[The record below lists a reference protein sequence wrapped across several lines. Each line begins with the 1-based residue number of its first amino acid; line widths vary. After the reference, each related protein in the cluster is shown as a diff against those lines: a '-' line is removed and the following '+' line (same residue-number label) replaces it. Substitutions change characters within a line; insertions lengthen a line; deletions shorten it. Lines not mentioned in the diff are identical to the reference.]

1 MFKEWR
7 SQEQIIPGRG
17 MILLVSWLALVMLG
31 GTGQAQ
37 EYRLGPDDVV
47 SVSVLRH
54 PEWSVD
60 QVTVTSAGK
69 ISLPVA
75 GDLFVS
81 GKTTSQVDAEITR
94 ILRARVLRP
103 EVTVSLKQARLA
115 RVFVLGVVTKP
126 GAYDIKPGWRVSEAL
141 AVAGGPSVRTEVIEA
156 TLSRSNQKAM
166 PLNLAKILSDS
177 SSAAN
182 LTLRPGDTLRFSA
195 RTIQVFVSG
204 QVLKPGGY
212 EVTQGDSMPE
222 LLTQAG
228 GPTDMAAL
236 RRISVQRA
244 GKTYPVDAYAA
255 LKQGQAVNFP
265 LRDGDFVVVP
275 ENTMKVLVMPA
286 VHKPGYVAMPEHGR
300 MTVADALSAAGGPKD
315 RARLFEVALLR
326 QTPSGGMQK
335 QIINLDKVTKGR
347 GGSLANTLN
356 QPLQPGDVVY
366 VPEGKEGSTLLKKV
380 TGFFP
385 FVRMFGF

>member
-1 MFKEWR
+1 MFKKWR
-7 SQEQIIPGRG
+7 SQVQIVPGRR
-17 MILLVSWLALVMLG
+17 MTLLLGWLALVMLG

-37 EYRLGPDDVV
+37 EYRLGPEDVL
-47 SVSVLRH
+47 SVTVLRH

-60 QVTVTSAGK
+60 LMTVTSAGK
-69 ISLPVA
+69 ISLPVV

-94 ILRARVLRP
+94 RLRGRVLRP
-103 EVTVSLKQARLA
+103 EVTVTLKQARLA
-115 RVFVLGVVTKP
+115 RIFVLGVVAKP

-141 AVAGGPSVRTEVIEA
+141 AVAGGPTVRTEVIEA
-156 TLSRSNQKAM
+156 TLSRANQKAM
-166 PLNLAKILSDS
+166 PINLAKILIDS

-182 LTLRPGDTLRFSA
+182 LTLRPGDTLRFSS

-204 QVLKPGGY
+204 QVQKPGGY

-228 GPTDMAAL
+228 GATAVAAL
-236 RRISVQRA
+236 KRISVQRA

-255 LKQGQAVNFP
+255 LKEGKAVGFP
-265 LRDGDFVVVP
+265 LQDGDFVVVP

-286 VHKPGYVAMPEHGR
+286 VNRPGYVAMPEDGK

-326 QTPSGGMQK
+326 QTPSGGVQK
-335 QIINLDKVTKGR
+335 QIINLDRLKKE
-347 GGSLANTLN
+347 GGSMASTLN
-356 QPLQPGDVVY
+356 QPLQPGDVVF
-366 VPEGKEGSTLLKKV
+366 VPEGKTSQGFLKGV
-380 TGFFP
+380 TQFLP